1 MNKILITIPMDE
13 KSRKKIDELVGE
25 KAIYL
30 NSKEV
35 TDSILNEC
43 EAVIGNIPPKML
55 KEKENIKWVQLN
67 SAGANNY
74 TENGILSEN
83 TILTNATGAY
93 GLALSEHMLAMV
105 FSLMKKLPLY
115 YENQKNYIWKDEG
128 AVTSIFNSKT
138 LVIGLGDIGS
148 EFAKKMKAL
157 GSKVYGIRRNITS
170 VPDYLEGLYKLQDL
184 DNILSEFDIV
194 ALSLPES
201 SETKNL
207 FNKERFNKMKRN
219 SIFINVGRG
228 SSVVSEDLYEAL
240 NSEIIGGAGLDVTH
254 IEPLPEN
261 DKLWN
266 AKNIIITPH
275 IAGGYHLEE
284 TLSRIRDISI
294 KNLEA
299 YINGKSMINIVD
311 FKTGYRKF
319 LGK

>member
-1 MNKILITIPMDE
+1 MDKILITIPMDE

-30 NSKEV
+30 NSKDV

-43 EAVIGNIPPKML
+43 EAVIGNIPPKMF
-55 KEKENIKWVQLN
+55 KGKKNIKWVQLN

-74 TENGILSEN
+74 TENNILSEN

-105 FSLMKKLPLY
+105 FSLIKKLPLY
-115 YENQKNYIWKDEG
+115 HENQKNHIWKDEG

-148 EFAKKMKAL
+148 EFAKKMKVL

-170 VPDYLEGLYKLQDL
+170 VPYYLEGLYKLQDL

-201 SETKNL
+201 SETRNL
-207 FNKERFNKMKRN
+207 FNKEKFNKMKRN

-228 SSVVSEDLYEAL
+228 SSVVSEDLCEAL
-240 NSEIIGGAGLDVTH
+240 NNEIIGGAGLDVTH
-254 IEPLPEN
+254 IEPLQKN
-261 DKLWN
+261 DKLWT

-299 YINGKSMINIVD
+299 YITGKPMINIVD

>member
-1 MNKILITIPMDE
+1 MDKILITIPMDE
-13 KSRKKIDELVGE
+13 KSRKKIDELVGK

-30 NSKEV
+30 NSKDV

-43 EAVIGNIPPKML
+43 EAVIGNIPPKMF
-55 KEKENIKWVQLN
+55 KGKKNIKWVQLN

-74 TENGILSEN
+74 TENDILSEN

-105 FSLMKKLPLY
+105 FSLVKKLPLY
-115 YENQKNYIWKDEG
+115 NENQKNHIWKDEG

-201 SETKNL
+201 SKTKNL
-207 FNKERFNKMKRN
+207 FNKEKFNKMKRN

-228 SSVVSEDLYEAL
+228 SSVVSEDLCEAL
-240 NSEIIGGAGLDVTH
+240 NNEIIGGAGLDVTH
-254 IEPLPEN
+254 IEPLPEH
-261 DKLWN
+261 DKLWT

-299 YINGKSMINIVD
+299 YITGKPMMNIVD

>member
-1 MNKILITIPMDE
+1 MDKILITIPMDE

-30 NSKEV
+30 NSKDV

-43 EAVIGNIPPKML
+43 EAVIGNIPPKMF
-55 KEKENIKWVQLN
+55 KGKENIKWVQLN

-74 TENGILSEN
+74 TENNILSEN

-115 YENQKNYIWKDEG
+115 NENQKNHIWKDEG

-207 FNKERFNKMKRN
+207 FNKEKFNKMKRN

-228 SSVVSEDLYEAL
+228 SSVVSEDLCEAL
-240 NSEIIGGAGLDVTH
+240 NNEIIRGAGLDVTH
-254 IEPLPEN
+254 IEPLPEH
-261 DKLWN
+261 DKLWT
-266 AKNIIITPH
+266 AKILLLPLI
-275 IAGGYHLEE
+275 
-284 TLSRIRDISI
+284 
-294 KNLEA
+294 
-299 YINGKSMINIVD
+299 
-311 FKTGYRKF
+311 
-319 LGK
+319 

>member
-13 KSRKKIDELVGE
+13 RSKKKIDELIGE

-30 NSKEV
+30 NSKDV

-43 EAVIGNIPPKML
+43 EAVIGNIPPKMF
-55 KEKENIKWVQLN
+55 KEKQNIKWVQLN

-74 TENGILSEN
+74 TENNILSKN
-83 TILTNATGAY
+83 TVLTNSTGAY

-115 YENQKNYIWKDEG
+115 HENQKNHIWKDEG
-128 AVTSIFNSKT
+128 SVTSIFNSKT

-184 DNILSEFDIV
+184 ENILSEFDII

-207 FNKERFNKMKRN
+207 FNKEKFNKMKRN

-228 SSVVSEDLYEAL
+228 SSVVSEDLCEAL
-240 NSEIIGGAGLDVTH
+240 NNGVIGGAGLDVTH

-299 YINGKSMINIVD
+299 YITGKPMINIVD

-319 LGK
+319 LEK